1 MRAMN
6 KLFFGTPEGIKE
18 GQKFPNRKALITAG
32 LHRSTIHGIDGNGN
46 EGVAAIMLSGGYID
60 DIDWGDEIVYTGHG
74 GNDPK
79 TKEQVADQSWDDHGN
94 KGLVVSKLRN
104 LPVRVIRGF
113 KHKSQFSPESGYK
126 YGGLYNVVDHW
137 KEIGKSG
144 YTICR
149 FKLIKHSSILDKE
162 NDEVKEG
169 VIVLV
174 EPFEKEPKWFSIGV
188 EPPSSLNAQ
197 RLSSE
202 GAFAK
207 HLLGKKPGDTIDFGN
222 GFKVL
227 EIKRYMSA

>member
-1 MRAMN
+1 MS
-6 KLFFGTPEGIKE
+6 KLFFGIPEGINE

-32 LHRSTIHGIDGNGN
+32 LHRSTMHGIDGNGN
-46 EGVAAIMLSGGYID
+46 EGVAAIVLSGGYED
-60 DIDWGDEIVYTGHG
+60 DIDWGDEIIYTGHG
-74 GNDPK
+74 GNDSQ
-79 TKEQVADQSWDDHGN
+79 TGQQVADQSWNDHGN

-104 LPVRVIRGF
+104 LPVRVIRGY
-113 KHKSQFSPESGYK
+113 KHSSQFSPDNGYK

-137 KEIGKSG
+137 EEIGKSG

-149 FKLIKHSSILDKE
+149 FKLIKLSSILEKEIDK
-162 NDEVKEG
+162 VKLG
-169 VIVLV
+169 VIVLG
-174 EPFEKEPKWFSIGV
+174 KEPKWFSIGV

-207 HLLGKKPGDTIDFGN
+207 QLIGRKPGATINFGN

-227 EIKRYMSA
+227 EIKRYMST